1 MLDDDQIA
9 VALHAVSDEKHLTG
23 ARGNNDAADLAA
35 DVQTLAVLGE
45 IREDRTAGG
54 PNELR
59 AGHRRLNRLRRLNR
73 SRSLLRGFARRIRE
87 RRLFRGRAPLLGICL
102 GAQYMAAAMGA
113 RVYPGPAREIGW
125 GTVTLTRQDSVLA
138 PLASAPV
145 LHWHGDTFDLPEG
158 ATLLA
163 SSSLTPHQAFSLAPG
178 QLALQFHM
186 EADSARMESWLVGH
200 CCELSMAGI
209 DPCTLREDAR
219 RLGQAA
225 REAGMAVCRN
235 WLAECRS
242 VLQR

>member
-1 MLDDDQIA
+1 MHCIA
-9 VALHAVSDEKHLTG
+9 IRHVAFEDLGIIADVFQEQGISHEYWECGQCSCEEEAWLG
-23 ARGNNDAADLAA
+23 ADLA
-35 DVQTLAVLGE
+35 VVLGGPIGVTDTDRYPF
-45 IREDRTAGG
+45 IRTELALVEKR
-54 PNELR
+54 LR
-59 AGHRRLNRLRRLNR
+59 ARR
-73 SRSLLRGFARRIRE
+73 
-87 RRLFRGRAPLLGICL
+87 PLLGICL